1 MLLFPLPSL
10 ASGGAKGELNF
21 KTNLLEDAVGTMS
34 LGAEYRFSS
43 RFSIDIMGAWNP
55 WTFSGH
61 MMYRQW
67 NVAPQFRWWPGD
79 KGHFLGL
86 TIQGGEFNF
95 NKVSLPFNSSPSLRD
110 YRYDGWDIGAGLAYG
125 YRCDVSRRF
134 ALEVMLGF
142 GVSYVEYSKY
152 RCHRCGEKL
161 ADGRRAY
168 AGPMRTGVNLIY
180 RIGADRHEPT
190 GESEIEIPVQAPAQ
204 ATGIAEAVDT
214 VPPARQEIAER
225 IVERVIHDTV
235 YIKEYVIEQE
245 EATRIRHA
253 SFALR
258 LNYPV
263 SSSQI
268 IADYGNNRAQIDSLK
283 SFIHRYI
290 TDPELDVISVDVN
303 GYASIEGTAASNLS
317 LSQRRA
323 VSAAD
328 LIEWMY
334 PALRR
339 ILRVR
344 GLGEDWESLDLDGK
358 DSLMRI
364 QDPDM
369 REAELRRREG
379 EHCFQ
384 GLLLTQL
391 PDTRRVECVINY
403 TVKE

>member
-1 MLLFPLPSL
+1 M
-10 ASGGAKGELNF
+10 
-21 KTNLLEDAVGTMS
+21 GTMT
-34 LGAEYRFSS
+34 LGAEYRFSP
-43 RFSIDIMGAWNP
+43 RFSIDLTGAWNP
-55 WTFSGH
+55 WTFSDN
-61 MMYRQW
+61 MIYRQW
-67 NVAPQFRWWPGD
+67 TVGPQFRWWPGD

-86 TIQGGEFNF
+86 TLQGGEFNF

-110 YRYDGWDIGAGLAYG
+110 YRYDGWDVGAGLAYG
-125 YRCDVSRRF
+125 YRYDVSRRF
-134 ALEVMLGF
+134 AIEVMLGF
-142 GVSYVEYSKY
+142 GVSYVSYSRY
-152 RCHRCGEKL
+152 QCHRCGEKI
-161 ADGRRAY
+161 ADGNRAY

-180 RIGADRHEPT
+180 RIGADPKERQKDSAD
-190 GESEIEIPVQAPAQ
+190 GIPVQMPSKVTDTMDTMDTMESAV
-204 ATGIAEAVDT
+204 AEERRPET
-214 VPPARQEIAER
+214 IER
-225 IVERVIHDTV
+225 IVERVVHDTV
-235 YIKEYVIEQE
+235 YIREYVMEQQ

-283 SFIHRYI
+283 GFIHRYI
-290 TDPELDVISVDVN
+290 TDPELNVISVDVN

-323 VSAAD
+323 VSVAD

-334 PALRR
+334 PKLGR

-344 GLGEDWESLDLDGK
+344 GLGEDWDSPDIEGK
-358 DSLMRI
+358 ESLMRI
-364 QDPDM
+364 QDPDL

-379 EHCFQ
+379 ELYFQ

>member
-1 MLLFPLPSL
+1 MAAGGS
-10 ASGGAKGELNF
+10 SGEFNI

-43 RFSIDIMGAWNP
+43 RFSIDLMGAWNP
-55 WTFSGH
+55 WTFSDH
-61 MMYRQW
+61 MMYRRW
-67 NVAPQFRWWPGD
+67 SVGPQFRWWPGD

-86 TIQGGEFNF
+86 TLEGGEFNY
-95 NKVSLPFNSSPSLRD
+95 NKISLPFNSSPSLRD
-110 YRYDGWDIGAGLAYG
+110 YRYDGWNLGAGLAYG
-125 YRCDVSRRF
+125 YRYDVSRWF

-142 GVSYVEYSKY
+142 GVSYIDYSKY
-152 RCHRCGEKL
+152 QCHKCGEKI
-161 ADGRRAY
+161 ASGKRAY

-180 RIGADRHEPT
+180 RIGAEKPKKSEP
-190 GESEIEIPVQAPAQ
+190 EVIDIPMPTPTPV
-204 ATGIAEAVDT
+204 TNAVDT
-214 VPPARQEIAER
+214 TPEPKTEIVER
-225 IVERVIHDTV
+225 ILERVIHDTV

-268 IADYGNNRAQIDSLK
+268 IADYGNNRSQLDSLK
-283 SFIHRYI
+283 SFIHSYI
-290 TDPELDVISVDVN
+290 TNPELNVISIDVN
-303 GYASIEGTAASNLS
+303 GYASIEGTAASNLQ

-323 VSAAD
+323 VSVAD

-334 PALRR
+334 PGLSR

-344 GLGEDWESLDLDGK
+344 GLGEDWESLDIDGK
-358 DSLMRI
+358 ESLMRI
-364 QDPDM
+364 TDLDL

-379 EHCFQ
+379 EHAFQ

>member
-1 MLLFPLPSL
+1 MLLSPFPAL
-10 ASGGAKGELNF
+10 ASGGTRGEFNI

-43 RFSIDIMGAWNP
+43 RFSIDLMGAWNP
-55 WTFSGH
+55 WTFSDH

-86 TIQGGEFNF
+86 TLQGGEFNF
-95 NKVSLPFNSSPSLRD
+95 NKVTLPFNSSPSLRD

-125 YRCDVSRRF
+125 YRYDVSRRF

-152 RCHRCGEKL
+152 RCHRCGEKI
-161 ADGRRAY
+161 ADGKRAY

-180 RIGADRHEPT
+180 RIGAERQERKK
-190 GESEIEIPVQAPAQ
+190 ESAVEIPVQLPAQ
-204 ATGIAEAVDT
+204 ATSVAEAVESL
-214 VPPARQEIAER
+214 PAKVSEAAER
-225 IVERVIHDTV
+225 IVERVVHDTV
-235 YIKEYVIEQE
+235 YIKEYVMEQE

-290 TDPELDVISVDVN
+290 TDPELNVISVDVN

-323 VSAAD
+323 VSVAD

-344 GLGEDWESLDLDGK
+344 GLGEDWESLDIDGK

-364 QDPDM
+364 QDPDI

-379 EHCFQ
+379 EHYFQ